1 LKKNLKEEKN
11 NMLLREK
18 EIYPN
23 SGVLKNLLGD
33 VFLSF
38 EELERRLVSKDMVYI
53 WNYYNDGKAWLCKV
67 QFKKKTVF
75 WLSIWEGFFKIGFYF
90 NEKNYSGIYD
100 LDIDKSIISSFEN
113 TKLVGKFRPLNFEI
127 RDNSQ
132 FEDIEKV
139 IDYKISSR

>member
-1 LKKNLKEEKN
+1 ME
-11 NMLLREK
+11 NMLLRER

-23 SGVLKNLLGD
+23 GGVLRNLLGD

-38 EELERRLVSKDMVYI
+38 EDLEQRLVSKDLVYI

-75 WLSIWEGFFKIGFYF
+75 WLSVWEGFFKIGFYF
-90 NEKNYSGIYD
+90 NEKNYLGIYD
-100 LDIDKSIISSFEN
+100 LGLEESILRNFEN
-113 TKLVGKFRPLNFEI
+113 TKLVGKFRQLIFEI

-139 IDYKISSR
+139 VDYKTSLK